1 MDILPCRVFYGNS
14 FMEPYM
20 TRLRFLHIPKTAGTT
35 FTTCL
40 DYQYSGKGHF
50 VFKGAVQYDVMR
62 FKDLPEKEQK
72 KIVLFTGH
80 APILTG
86 LEEADNAKIITF
98 LRNPVSRVK
107 SFVQHISEGKSP
119 EYLKGQFNLDE
130 FLASG
135 TKDLENLQTKML
147 INKGPFASSTLID
160 SMSKS
165 EARDLAL
172 GNLFNKVE
180 VYGLQ
185 EYFDESLVLFATA
198 LNWSTPF
205 YTSLNKKDSSRL
217 LEFKQQHLDK
227 IAELNSVDIE
237 VYNIAK
243 ERFLQILESP
253 KFDKIKLEEFRY
265 RNSLRSP
272 HKYAWHVWYAF
283 YRLRRRVR
291 RYFGDESS

>member
-1 MDILPCRVFYGNS
+1 
-14 FMEPYM
+14 ME
-20 TRLRFLHIPKTAGTT
+20 RLRFLHIPKTAGTT

-62 FKDLPEKEQK
+62 FKELPEKEKQK
-72 KIVLFTGH
+72 VILFTGH

-86 LEEADNAKIITF
+86 LEEADTAKIITF
-98 LRNPVSRVK
+98 LRNPISRVK
-107 SFVQHISEGKSP
+107 SFIQHISEGKSP
-119 EYLKGQFNLDE
+119 EYLKGPFNLDE
-130 FLASG
+130 FLESG

-147 INKGPFASSTLID
+147 INKGPFALSTLID

-172 GNLFNKVE
+172 NNLFNVVAE
-180 VYGLQ
+180 YGLQ
-185 EYFDESLVLFATA
+185 EYFDESLILFSSA

-217 LEFKQQHLDK
+217 LEFKQKHLDR
-227 IAELNSVDIE
+227 IAELNSIDIE
-237 VYNIAK
+237 VYNAAK
-243 ERFLQILESP
+243 IRFLETLESP
-253 KFDKIKLEEFRY
+253 RFDKSKLQRLKY
-265 RNSLRSP
+265 VNSLKSP
-272 HKYAWHVWYAF
+272 HKYVWNTWYAF

>member
-1 MDILPCRVFYGNS
+1 MET
-14 FMEPYM
+14 FME
-20 TRLRFLHIPKTAGTT
+20 RLRFLHIPKTAGTT

-62 FKDLPEKEQK
+62 FKELPEAEKQK
-72 KIVLFTGH
+72 VVLFTGH

-86 LEEADNAKIITF
+86 LEEADTAKIITF
-98 LRNPVSRVK
+98 LRNPISRVK
-107 SFVQHISEGKSP
+107 SFIQHISEGKSP
-119 EYLKGQFNLDE
+119 EYLKGPFNLDE

-147 INKGPFASSTLID
+147 INKGPFALSTLID

-172 GNLFNKVE
+172 NNLFNKVE
-180 VYGLQ
+180 EYGLQ
-185 EYFDESLVLFATA
+185 EYFDESLVLFASA

-217 LEFKQQHLDK
+217 LEFKQHHLDR
-227 IAELNSVDIE
+227 IAELNSIDIE
-237 VYNIAK
+237 VYNTAK
-243 ERFLQILESP
+243 ARFLQTLESP
-253 KFDKIKLEEFRY
+253 KFDKIKLEKLRY
-265 RNSLRSP
+265 KNSLASP
-272 HKYAWHVWYAF
+272 HKHAWNLWYSF
-283 YRLRRRVR
+283 YRLKRRVR
-291 RYFGDESS
+291 RYLGDESS